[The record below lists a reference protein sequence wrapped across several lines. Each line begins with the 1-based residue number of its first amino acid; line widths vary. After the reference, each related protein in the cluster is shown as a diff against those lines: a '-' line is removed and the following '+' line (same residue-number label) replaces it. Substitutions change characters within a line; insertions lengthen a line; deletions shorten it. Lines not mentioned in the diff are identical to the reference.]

1 MDLALTPLNS
11 FGEVTR
17 ERQGPAR
24 NEQNT
29 WISQFR
35 EELVIKTRRL
45 LVIDQNRETGEVLK
59 AVLERRQTEVM
70 SIRRW
75 EDLPSLEPPS
85 AATVLVL
92 RGPEALVNHPEAD
105 RLGQLPR
112 VVIGR
117 VALGETPASLVPTE
131 TTADATVQG
140 TSEREST
147 GKSTLDPTGV
157 ECCFDDIFEYPE
169 LLNAIERLW
178 NQKE

>member
-1 MDLALTPLNS
+1 M
-11 FGEVTR
+11 
-17 ERQGPAR
+17 
-24 NEQNT
+24 
-29 WISQFR
+29 
-35 EELVIKTRRL
+35 IKTRRL

-117 VALGETPASLVPTE
+117 VAAGRLPRLSFRRRQPRTHSGSGNLGARIHGKEHSGPDGRGMLLRRYFRVSR
-131 TTADATVQG
+131 
-140 TSEREST
+140 TSE
-147 GKSTLDPTGV
+147 
-157 ECCFDDIFEYPE
+157 CH
-169 LLNAIERLW
+169 
-178 NQKE
+178 